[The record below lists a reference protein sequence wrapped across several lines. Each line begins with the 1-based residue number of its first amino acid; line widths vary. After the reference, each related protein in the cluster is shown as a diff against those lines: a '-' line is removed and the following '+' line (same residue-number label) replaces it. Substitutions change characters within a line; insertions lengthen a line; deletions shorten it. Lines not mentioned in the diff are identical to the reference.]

1 MAVINVSN
9 ELEILT
15 KYRSLVKAS
24 LDGESVYIRTK
35 ETLMD
40 LFENRDF
47 TSREKSEILSQVLG
61 SLNSTVVS
69 TAMGT
74 AMQWASEEKSVELKK
89 LELEK
94 SLAIMEQ
101 DALLK
106 ELQRTA
112 TLRESVDR
120 QASTIRNY
128 GTPTVVD
135 GVVTALTDTGKVY
148 EDTRLTVQQVTN
160 AGKEGDILAVKEKEA
175 QAMVHKIVA
184 DTYVNYGRYTYTLDS
199 TGLTSVTDI
208 TPPTHT
214 TLSDTQQ
221 SIAAQ
226 QAKGYAYNAWANAV
240 SGASSTLGTAMASE
254 YPIFDPGEPGAQLL
268 SSVLTAVDN
277 LKNVATP

>member
-112 TLRESVDR
+112 TLRENVDR

-221 SIAAQ
+221 SIAVQ
-226 QAKGYAYNAWANAV
+226 QAKGYAYNAWSSAV
-240 SGASSTLGTAMASE
+240 VGASSTLGTAMASE